1 MERRIGPLRAE
12 VVDPES
18 AKFTAPLL
26 LLHGLWS
33 TPRIW
38 RPFTSYLAHRGWLS
52 VVPYLQLPEPHSASV
67 ATYEAAVGE
76 LIAALPGVPVIVGHD
91 FGAFVALRLAGS
103 AAAVVALAPL
113 VLPPHGPAPRALR
126 DAGNW
131 IDRLTR
137 ADRPLRAP
145 RGRWRSSY
153 PPLDTPTHEPAP
165 LIRELTRGR
174 FDLPTSVAG
183 VATLVVAGDQD
194 RVTPP
199 DTARALAGHIGAEMR
214 VESAAGHALPMDVG
228 WDQRVSAVHRW
239 IVHAVGKRLLALF
252 DESLEE

>member
-33 TPRIW
+33 TPAIW
-38 RPFTSYLAHRGWLS
+38 RPFTGYLAHRGWLTIA
-52 VVPYLQLPEPHSASV
+52 PYLELPEAEPASV
-67 ATYEAAVGE
+67 AAYEAAVGK
-76 LIAALPGVPVIVGHD
+76 LIAALPGIPVIVGHD
-91 FGAFVALRLAGS
+91 FGAFVALRLVRS

-113 VLPPHGPAPRALR
+113 VLPPHSPAPRALR
-126 DAGNW
+126 DAGTW

-153 PPLDTPTHEPAP
+153 PPLDNAHDEPAR
-165 LIRELTRGR
+165 LIRELTLGNVDFSER
-174 FDLPTSVAG
+174 AAE
-183 VATLVVAGDQD
+183 VATSIVTGDQD

-199 DTARALAGHIGAEMR
+199 DLASALAARIGAEVR
-214 VESAAGHALPMDVG
+214 VEPAAGHALPVDKG
-228 WDQRVSAVHRW
+228 WEQRVSAVHRW
-239 IVHAVGKRLLALF
+239 IVHAMGKRLLALY
-252 DESLEE
+252 DESLDE